1 MKGVMFNVTQ
11 CTEKQDDSH
20 TKKVQVRTYL
30 PSQTTNETEVKAKL
44 SSSRSN
50 CFLEWEHQGMI
61 WLKNKEIKCDYKNK
75 AKHQT

>member
-30 PSQTTNETEVKAKL
+30 PSQTTNEMEVKAKL

-50 CFLEWEHQGMI
+50 CFLE
-61 WLKNKEIKCDYKNK
+61 
-75 AKHQT
+75 